1 MEYLTE
7 NMVQESHFYNLHVRL
22 TYKEARD
29 QPHDKHDVK
38 AGSIVV
44 FDGRM
49 FHRACAHPSSH
60 PRKMIYLVFHRDW
73 YVDV

>member
-1 MEYLTE
+1 MT
-7 NMVQESHFYNLHVRL
+7 SHAVRV
-22 TYKEARD
+22 EFEHGFWQMA
-29 QPHDKHDVK
+29 QK
-38 AGSIVV
+38 AGSVVV

-49 FHRACAHPSSH
+49 FHRACAHPSAH